1 MALGLPQESMA
12 MKQEHLMGISPTKYR
27 LGQLNM
33 LRLGKLHVL
42 DPEISQLGLPS
53 GKRLHF
59 ANWKIIMFNG

>member
-33 LRLGKLHVL
+33 LRLGK
-42 DPEISQLGLPS
+42 PPCIGS
-53 GKRLHF
+53 
-59 ANWKIIMFNG
+59 